1 MLNFW
6 QRLGLAALLV
16 LCATIGLTG
25 FQPQG
30 SEVNEAVPLGKLTGR
45 RITAEKVD
53 FAGAAA
59 VGFLDRVICQVP
71 DGERSFALGQAWTED
86 QIFHHQRLL
95 HGKISYTPRLTEG
108 GEDECRFMIKDVMVE
123 ELAVAGIAQPIKHLL
138 LFKGVRDPDQDSFH
152 LGGARDSGC
161 GGGAT
166 VRGWYGYLQGEELTA
181 EGLQID
187 RQPSACAVWTSEQI
201 SLGEL
206 TGRRHLVIATRPE
219 QVVVRLEH
227 VDGDVAR
234 ILVEINFH
242 ADAWRARPAA
252 AARNLHLLG
261 NFVEDERFG
270 LPDKGLQKRVVE
282 AESNGWNLRVI
293 DWHSASLSVGSRRAC
308 SRIRARSAGHPSMA
322 KGNQGH
328 CSSRGI
334 ARWCRRAY
342 PLNTLHTCALR
353 HFARLPWR
361 IGRVGGCAG
370 FGAGGCGWAVPPLE
384 RCQVFPGYPPIVE
397 DCSGLR
403 ARDRAFLDLK
413 SETCNFEEKVFLAR
427 FRFGRQPALSLVG
440 SPCLRGHLLLRVH
453 RADESLM
460 KPYLLTALNIVYFS
474 LFAAWSIW

>member
-1 MLNFW
+1 
-6 QRLGLAALLV
+6 
-16 LCATIGLTG
+16 
-25 FQPQG
+25 
-30 SEVNEAVPLGKLTGR
+30 
-45 RITAEKVD
+45 
-53 FAGAAA
+53 
-59 VGFLDRVICQVP
+59 
-71 DGERSFALGQAWTED
+71 
-86 QIFHHQRLL
+86 
-95 HGKISYTPRLTEG
+95 
-108 GEDECRFMIKDVMVE
+108 
-123 ELAVAGIAQPIKHLL
+123 
-138 LFKGVRDPDQDSFH
+138 
-152 LGGARDSGC
+152 
-161 GGGAT
+161 
-166 VRGWYGYLQGEELTA
+166 
-181 EGLQID
+181 
-187 RQPSACAVWTSEQI
+187 
-201 SLGEL
+201 
-206 TGRRHLVIATRPE
+206 
-219 QVVVRLEH
+219 
-227 VDGDVAR
+227 
-234 ILVEINFH
+234 
-242 ADAWRARPAA
+242 
-252 AARNLHLLG
+252 
-261 NFVEDERFG
+261 
-270 LPDKGLQKRVVE
+270 
-282 AESNGWNLRVI
+282 
-293 DWHSASLSVGSRRAC
+293 
-308 SRIRARSAGHPSMA
+308 MA

-474 LFAAWSIW
+474 LFAAWRIMVEIGAMQQNRGGFAVWADHQIDHPINPVRLCWFVRAPHAPKHQAEDQKTRQDRRLVQNLRFSRTVMRVSWLA